1 MVPISLL
8 LLLVSISYAS
18 SAGSRIELVDGTS
31 INGEVISMS
40 NGRYVIQS
48 PSLGRIELP
57 QASIR
62 SIESASGTTSST
74 SANAEIQNIQQQIVS
89 SPELLQS
96 VSAMMSDPEI
106 QRVLNDQEFVQL
118 IMSGDLEAL
127 KDDPRIHRLMN
138 NPSMQAIMGRVQGRG
153 TE

>member
-1 MVPISLL
+1 MAPFSLL
-8 LLLVSISYAS
+8 LLFVAISFAC
-18 SAGSRIELVDGTS
+18 SAGSRIELVDGTT
-31 INGEVISMS
+31 INGEVVSMS

-57 QASIR
+57 QSSIR
-62 SIESASGTTSST
+62 AIESAGGSPSAT
-74 SANAEIQNIQQQIVS
+74 SANAEIQTIQQQIIS

-106 QRVLNDQEFVQL
+106 QEVLKDQEFVQL
-118 IMSGDLEAL
+118 IMSGNLEAL

-138 NPSMQAIMGRVQGRG
+138 NSSMQAIMGKVKGRG
-153 TE
+153 AE